1 MRPFFLKA
9 EKISRKIEIEGEI
22 GRISVENGANLV
34 PEHQPKERIYTLC
47 QREMSLL
54 VSANLS
60 YHKGLE
66 LINRLLHRNP
76 DTAIKFRTYRDFC
89 ERTGKQ
95 IEEQIAQETR
105 DILSTH
111 HFDAESGKATKEL
124 ASELMESA
132 TPYADEAA
140 IQCAMEK
147 INATRKSAEEQ
158 IKTGPWQIEDSEQ
171 TCYISFDDIGV
182 KHQKEHRSGDNAKS
196 GVYVWNTVANIEAKN
211 TSHTVTGVGMKK
223 TFLYVLAYLLQSN
236 LLSGKNLVFFTD
248 GARNIFA
255 NISEIF
261 SFHSYTVILDWY
273 HLKKR
278 CQEYLSMSVK
288 GKEKRNE
295 ILQKLLRILWVG
307 NVDEAL
313 SYLRNLDQSVLRP
326 KNRIDDL
333 CQYIEKHREHIPPYA
348 LRAELGLRN
357 SSNRVE
363 KANDLVVAQRQKHNG
378 MSWSTSG
385 SGALAQITAL
395 IINDELHSW
404 LNDGVLLAY
413 QPLAA

>member
-1 MRPFFLKA
+1 M
-9 EKISRKIEIEGEI
+9 EESSQKIEIEAEI
-22 GRISVENGANLV
+22 GRISVEIGSILV

-47 QREMSLL
+47 QRELSLM
-54 VSANLS
+54 VGASMS
-60 YHKGLE
+60 YHKGLD
-66 LINRLLHRNP
+66 LLNRLLHRNP
-76 DTAIKFRTYRDFC
+76 DTSIKFRTYRDFC

-95 IEEQIAQETR
+95 IEERIAQETR
-105 DILSTH
+105 DILNAH
-111 HFDAESGKATKEL
+111 HFDAESGKAMEKLSSDLT
-124 ASELMESA
+124 ESA
-132 TPYADEAA
+132 KPYADEAA
-140 IQCAMEK
+140 IQCAIEK

-158 IKTGPWQIEDSEQ
+158 VKAGTSQIEDSEQ

-182 KHQKEHRSGDNAKS
+182 KHQKEHRSGDSGKK
-196 GVYVWNTVANIEAKN
+196 GVYVWNTVADIE
-211 TSHTVTGVGMKK
+211 TDQSSYTVTGVGMRK
-223 TFLYVLAYLLQSN
+223 TFLFVLAYLLQCN
-236 LLSGKNLVFFTD
+236 LLAGRTLVFFTD
-248 GARNIFA
+248 GAR
-255 NISEIF
+255 EIF
-261 SFHSYTVILDWY
+261 ENIAEMFSFRSYTVILDWY

-278 CQEYLSMSVK
+278 CQEYLSMSAK

-313 SYLRNLDQSVLRP
+313 AYLRNLDETVLRP

-395 IINDELHSW
+395 IINDELRSW
-404 LNDGVLLAY
+404 LNEGVLPAY
-413 QPLAA
+413 QPIAA

>member
-1 MRPFFLKA
+1 
-9 EKISRKIEIEGEI
+9 
-22 GRISVENGANLV
+22 
-34 PEHQPKERIYTLC
+34 
-47 QREMSLL
+47 
-54 VSANLS
+54 
-60 YHKGLE
+60 
-66 LINRLLHRNP
+66 
-76 DTAIKFRTYRDFC
+76 
-89 ERTGKQ
+89 
-95 IEEQIAQETR
+95 
-105 DILSTH
+105 
-111 HFDAESGKATKEL
+111 
-124 ASELMESA
+124 
-132 TPYADEAA
+132 
-140 IQCAMEK
+140 MEK

-158 IKTGPWQIEDSEQ
+158 VKDGAFQIEDSEQ

-182 KHQKEHRSGDNAKS
+182 KHQKEHRSGESEKKGA
-196 GVYVWNTVANIEAKN
+196 YVWNTVADIE
-211 TSHTVTGVGMKK
+211 TSQSSYTVTGVGMRK
-223 TFLYVLAYLLQSN
+223 TFLFVMAYLLQRN
-236 LLSGKNLVFFTD
+236 LLAGRTLVFFTD
-248 GARNIFA
+248 GARDIFTNI
-255 NISEIF
+255 EELF
-261 SFHSYTVILDWY
+261 SFRSYTVILDWY

-313 SYLRNLDQSVLRP
+313 AYLRNLDETVLRP

-404 LNDGVLLAY
+404 LSDGILTAY
-413 QPLAA
+413 QPIAA